1 METDNSV
8 AGFLGAVYD
17 PAWFVAQ
24 QIPQEKPLVASENS
38 IVLAH
43 QLGNLYLGMCLVG
56 LSLFWSTSEIK
67 VIRSYLVALLIAD
80 AGHVGFTWYG
90 MGSERFFDVSG
101 WNAMAWGNLGATVSV
116 SSSFLFHF
124 FSLGVN
130 SSPIRQE
137 PSRETAGVALL
148 LLHLLALPLTTCQ
161 ITIAVSCLYPHCLSF
176 RHLWPG

>member
-1 METDNSV
+1 MENDNSV

-43 QLGNLYLGMCLVG
+43 QLGNMYLGMCLVG
-56 LSLFWSTSEIK
+56 LSLFLSTSEVK

-90 MGSERFFDVSG
+90 MGSGRFFDVSG
-101 WNAMAWGNLGATVSV
+101 WNAMAWGNLGATVSL
-116 SSSFLFHF
+116 SSSFLF
-124 FSLGVN
+124 
-130 SSPIRQE
+130 P
-137 PSRETAGVALL
+137 
-148 LLHLLALPLTTCQ
+148 LPLSSSSSSSSLLVSTTLRPEKSRAERQ
-161 ITIAVSCLYPHCLSF
+161 LELY
-176 RHLWPG
+176 

>member
-1 METDNSV
+1 MAAALPQFPRVVFTILEPMSLV

-43 QLGNLYLGMCLVG
+43 QLGNMYLGMCLVG

-67 VIRSYLVALLIAD
+67 VIRSYLIALLVAD

-90 MGSERFFDVSG
+90 MGSESFFDVSG
-101 WNAMAWGNLGATVSV
+101 WNAMAWGNLGATLFLAFTRIAYLSGIFGPDNAAPASIK
-116 SSSFLFHF
+116 SSKKK
-124 FSLGVN
+124 N
-130 SSPIRQE
+130 K
-137 PSRETAGVALL
+137 AN
-148 LLHLLALPLTTCQ
+148 
-161 ITIAVSCLYPHCLSF
+161 
-176 RHLWPG
+176 